1 MKTYNISINQSY
13 LSNNI
18 TNIDISKIPELI
30 NDSIDTIFLNCLE
43 ALSVEDSN
51 KVIYLLLDKL
61 GLNGMFNI
69 VILNSYSYIAD
80 FMQHK
85 ITSNNFLQTI
95 HKQNNLITIDDII
108 SILDTKK
115 YQIYQIS
122 YKDYHTHISIAKV
135 SL

>member
-61 GLNGMFNI
+61 GLNGMLNI
-69 VILNSYSYIAD
+69 NSWYRP
-80 FMQHK
+80 K
-85 ITSNNFLQTI
+85 INEKI
-95 HKQNNLITIDDII
+95 
-108 SILDTKK
+108 
-115 YQIYQIS
+115 
-122 YKDYHTHISIAKV
+122 
-135 SL
+135 